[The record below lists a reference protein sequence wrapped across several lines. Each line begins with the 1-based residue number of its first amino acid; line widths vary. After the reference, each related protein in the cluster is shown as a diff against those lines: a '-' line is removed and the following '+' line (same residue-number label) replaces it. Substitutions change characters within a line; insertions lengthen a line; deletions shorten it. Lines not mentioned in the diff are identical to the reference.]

1 MHAIWS
7 DLIELFME
15 FITYFTRA
23 LDMILEDYLNFTMKD
38 FNINLVLF
46 SETPIFT
53 ISLYNLLN
61 LVIFYILF
69 KWFIKT
75 LIDIVLLP
83 IRYLRRFSNPREVV
97 RK

>member
-38 FNINLVLF
+38 FNIYLVLF
-46 SETPIFT
+46 LETLIFPIL
-53 ISLYNLLN
+53 LYNLLN

-69 KWFIKT
+69 KCFINT
-75 LIDIVLLP
+75 
-83 IRYLRRFSNPREVV
+83 F
-97 RK
+97 